1 MFVEERIYTV
11 HPGKLPAFLQ
21 VYEEK
26 GFAPQREILG
36 PPVGWYTAEIG
47 ELNQVVHLWAY
58 ASLDDRDSRR
68 KKLYENAQFKEYLAA
83 IFPMLVKMENRI
95 LKPAPFF
102 AEPLN
107 KMIAA
112 WEKP

>member
-1 MFVEERIYTV
+1 MVVEERIYTL

-21 VYEEK
+21 IYQDK
-26 GFAPQREILG
+26 GFGPQRAALG
-36 PPVGWYTAEIG
+36 PPVGWYTSEVG

-58 ASLDDRDSRR
+58 SSLDDREARR
-68 KKLYENAQFKEYLAA
+68 KALYDDPMFKEYLAL
-83 IFPMLVKMENRI
+83 IFPLLVKMENRI

-107 KMIAA
+107 KMIAT
-112 WEKP
+112 WEA